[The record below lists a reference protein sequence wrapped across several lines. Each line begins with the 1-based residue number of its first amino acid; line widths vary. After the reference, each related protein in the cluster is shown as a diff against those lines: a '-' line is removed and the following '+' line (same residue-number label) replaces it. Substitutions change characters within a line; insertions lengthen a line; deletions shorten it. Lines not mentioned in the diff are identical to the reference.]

1 MPTRKK
7 WGELL
12 RSTFSAVG
20 REDLTGLYKHEWRR
34 AQEALTAESGEPART
49 GGGRIRRFFRTT
61 NQVLYGLARRLAP
74 ARRVV
79 FLVVLLCLVMSMCG
93 PEFHWTNEDVEDGVR
108 KERSYKVDFD
118 ATFLLA

>member
-1 MPTRKK
+1 MPSRKK

-34 AQEALTAESGEPART
+34 AQEVLTTESGEPART

-74 ARRVV
+74 ARRAPKSPARKKN
-79 FLVVLLCLVMSMCG
+79 LG
-93 PEFHWTNEDVEDGVR
+93 PKIESTSDRRPRYAAFPHC
-108 KERSYKVDFD
+108 KFSQF
-118 ATFLLA
+118 